1 MFPLILAQSEKR
13 RKSGGTRRIIFR
25 LYFQT
30 KRHGKEVSQLTDT
43 QIIDLYWARSEDAI
57 TATSEVYGGYCTSIA
72 WNILRSHE
80 DTEECVADTWHRAW
94 RSMPP
99 ERPNPLRVWLGKIT
113 RNLALD
119 RWRAQ
124 RADKRGGGQMEVLL
138 SELEDCLPAGDG
150 PERQMEDRE
159 IREAITA
166 WLKTMPYAP
175 RVIFVRRY
183 WYGDGIPEIAKAMG
197 MGRGAVK
204 SALFRARGALKAW
217 LEKEGIRV

>member
-1 MFPLILAQSEKR
+1 M
-13 RKSGGTRRIIFR
+13 
-25 LYFQT
+25 
-30 KRHGKEVSQLTDT
+30 TDT

-57 TATSEVYGGYCTSIA
+57 TATAEAYGGYCTSIA

-80 DTEECVADTWHRAW
+80 DTEECVSDTWHRAW
-94 RSMPP
+94 CSMPP

-119 RWRAQ
+119 RWRAD

-150 PERQMEDRE
+150 PERQAEDQE
-159 IREAITA
+159 IREAIAA
-166 WLKTMPYAP
+166 WLKTLPYAP

-183 WYGDGIPEIAKAMG
+183 WYGDGIPEIAKALG
-197 MGRGAVK
+197 MGKGAVK
-204 SALFRARGALKAW
+204 SALFRARGGLKTW
-217 LEKEGIRV
+217 LEKEGIWV